1 MLKMKRVSETYDLKV
16 FTDSGDYFG
25 DVEDSIIQT
34 NKVSGWKIKATK
46 NSFLSRVIGSA
57 KGVIV
62 PHQLVKAVGDILIIS
77 KNAVPTSGMEEGD
90 SQEWSL
96 KNVFL
101 IY

>member
-1 MLKMKRVSETYDLKV
+1 MLKMKKVSETYDLRV

-25 DVEDSIIQT
+25 DIEDSIVSA

-77 KNAVPTSGMEEGD
+77 RSAVPSGPSNDEGD
-90 SQEWSL
+90 DQ
-96 KNVFL
+96 
-101 IY
+101 I

>member
-1 MLKMKRVSETYDLKV
+1 MKRVSETYDLKV

-77 KNAVPTSGMEEGD
+77 KNAVPTGGMDEGD
-90 SQEWSL
+90 SRE
-96 KNVFL
+96 
-101 IY
+101 

>member
-34 NKVSGWKIKATK
+34 NKVSGWKIKSTK

-77 KNAVPTSGMEEGD
+77 KNAVPTGGMEDGD
-90 SQEWSL
+90 DRE
-96 KNVFL
+96 
-101 IY
+101 

>member
-1 MLKMKRVSETYDLKV
+1 MLKMKKVSETYDLKV

-25 DVEDSIIQT
+25 DVEDGIIQT

-46 NSFLSRVIGSA
+46 NSFLSKVLGSA

-77 KNAVPTSGMEEGD
+77 KSAIPSGHTEEDEGG
-90 SQEWSL
+90 EEPA
-96 KNVFL
+96 
-101 IY
+101 